1 MAVPLL
7 LKLDCRCHYKG
18 RNVLKNRASF
28 RFFSSRK
35 DEGKVEKEEDEEAE
49 EKEEE
54 DESKVLLKSFH
65 CLILLIIRSK

>member
-1 MAVPLL
+1 M
-7 LKLDCRCHYKG
+7 
-18 RNVLKNRASF
+18 KNRASF

-54 DESKVLLKSFH
+54 DEGQVINYIFPLL
-65 CLILLIIRSK
+65 